1 MAPAWG
7 SFERYELIDTLNY
20 LGTELHKRI
29 FYQRVRPDL
38 VGARQAGGPSVDRAD
53 ARLLVRRLG
62 DRDTLVGTSFTV
74 ADAYLVTMLNWFTFL
89 GVDLKKW
96 PTLNAY
102 HQKHLKR
109 PSVAQAMGVEME
121 ERKRRLAA

>member
-1 MAPAWG
+1 VFAPT
-7 SFERYELIDTLNY
+7 SPE
-20 LGTELHKRI
+20 
-29 FYQRVRPDL
+29 P
-38 VGARQAGGPSVDRAD
+38 ARQAARALIEPTLD
-53 ARLLVRRLG
+53 HLTRRLG
-62 DRDTLVGTSFTV
+62 ERDTLVGSNFTV
-74 ADAYLVTMLNWFTFL
+74 ADAYLVTMLNWFTFI

>member
-1 MAPAWG
+1 M
-7 SFERYELIDTLNY
+7 
-20 LGTELHKRI
+20 
-29 FYQRVRPDL
+29 
-38 VGARQAGGPSVDRAD
+38 
-53 ARLLVRRLG
+53 
-62 DRDTLVGTSFTV
+62 
-74 ADAYLVTMLNWFTFL
+74 ADAYLVTMLNWFAFI

-96 PTLNAY
+96 PALNAY